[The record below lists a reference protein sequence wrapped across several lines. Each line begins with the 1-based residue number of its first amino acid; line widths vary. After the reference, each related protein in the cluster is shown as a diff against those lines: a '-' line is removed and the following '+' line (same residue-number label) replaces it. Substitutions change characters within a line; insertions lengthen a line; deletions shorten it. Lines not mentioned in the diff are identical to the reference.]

1 MWRDQL
7 LKFIGK
13 FKYLGMED
21 LPQKLLVEIS
31 SINMEFIESKTGES
45 TAGTYFISV
54 SEIVNGV
61 LQIGAGA
68 LLIFSNYI

>member
-1 MWRDQL
+1 
-7 LKFIGK
+7 
-13 FKYLGMED
+13 MED

-31 SINMEFIESKTGES
+31 SINMEFIENKTGES

>member
-1 MWRDQL
+1 MSLMSVTWTLFKSPDIWDNFDLCKRDSL

-31 SINMEFIESKTGES
+31 SINMESIE
-45 TAGTYFISV
+45 
-54 SEIVNGV
+54 N
-61 LQIGAGA
+61 
-68 LLIFSNYI
+68 